1 MHSSECE
8 CVFLCYTTQAAA
20 TWLRRTYVRTNHHST
35 STTNA
40 LLQFCFRKQTVLLL
54 DHLLFAAIKKI
65 SPYNFQRFNL
75 RIMLGC

>member
-1 MHSSECE
+1 MHSSE
-8 CVFLCYTTQAAA
+8 CVFLCYTSHAAA

-35 STTNA
+35 TTNA

-65 SPYNFQRFNL
+65 SPYNFQWFNIK
-75 RIMLGC
+75 IMPAC